1 MNNQWQTAPSYP
13 LSEGYLQLIKTHVKN
28 HKLTTEGKHL
38 AQILWHRDIRDEK
51 SVNEFLDSSY
61 YQASSP
67 LDFGQEMKMAV
78 KRLALAMEEKE
89 KVCIWGDFD
98 ADGVTSTAV
107 LWEGLGQFFTP
118 ASQLTYY
125 IPNRLKESHGLN
137 RDGIKRLSQQ
147 GVTLIVTC
155 DTGSTN
161 LDEIAY
167 ATKLGIDIIV
177 TDHHTL
183 PGKRPPLVAI
193 INPRYFANNHPLYTL
208 SGVAVAY
215 KLVEAM
221 YQCFPHLPHQ
231 SLTSLLDLVVI
242 GLIADLVELKG
253 DCRYLALE
261 GMKILAHTKRVG
273 VQKLL
278 DLAKKN
284 GDRPMD
290 ISFGIAPRINAVSR
304 ILGDASFCVKLLTTK
319 DRKKADILATQA
331 EEANFNRKEVQKKV
345 LDEAKKQV
353 KDLDLSTT
361 AVIVLSDNQWQTGV
375 LGLVA
380 SALSLEYGR
389 PSILF
394 STSNDNN
401 DNLARGSARSVRGIN
416 LYDLVASQR
425 HLLTHFGGHPF
436 AAGMALPIENIELFR
451 EGINQKLKQQL
462 DINTLE
468 PIINIDLTVTV
479 AELGQNLF
487 RELKLIEPCGMGN
500 PAPLYLIKNCW
511 FTDTF
516 NKNLTNK
523 NNKKISYMLTTY
535 KLCDDSDKNGI
546 NGQWWEHY
554 ANEIDEKKRYD
565 VVIELDVNKYSEK
578 YEVRLIDLKLAENN
592 TVNFT
597 TQNKEK
603 PIIKQQINSPV
614 TIDAT
619 QIKSDIYQEKWSK
632 LMGVVKY
639 AINQQKDI
647 NKIRLKEKLLLTD
660 KSLCLGLRALEYLGF
675 DHEEYQQ
682 ELKFSVNKSKYN
694 ELEYQR
700 LINQFVRITR
710 DEYIQS
716 LLTPSEM
723 SVKEIE
729 MGKGENVKISV
740 GFSKIVKDHC

>member
-1 MNNQWQTAPSYP
+1 MNNQWQTAPSQP

-28 HKLTTEGKHL
+28 HKLTTEGKYL

-51 SVNEFLDSSY
+51 SVNEFLDSNY
-61 YQASSP
+61 YQPSSP

-78 KRLALAMEEKE
+78 KRLALAMEEEE

-107 LWEGLGQFFTP
+107 LWEGLGQFFTSE
-118 ASQLTYY
+118 SQLTYY
-125 IPNRLKESHGLN
+125 IPNRLRESHGLN
-137 RDGIKRLSQQ
+137 LDGIKRLSQQ

-167 ATKLGIDIIV
+167 ATELGIDIIV

-183 PGKRPPLVAI
+183 PEKRPPLVAI
-193 INPRYFANNHPLYTL
+193 INPRYFADNHPLYTL

-221 YQCFPHLPHQ
+221 YQCFPHLPRQ
-231 SLTSLLDLVVI
+231 PLISLLDLVVI

-319 DRKKADILATQA
+319 DRKEADILATQA

-361 AVIVLSDNQWQTGV
+361 AVIVLSNSQWQTGV

-380 SALSLEYGR
+380 SALSQEYGR

-500 PAPLYLIKNCW
+500 PAPLYLVKNCW
-511 FTDTF
+511 FTNTF

-554 ANEIDEKKRYD
+554 ASEIDDSKRYD

-639 AINQQKDI
+639 AINHQKDI

-660 KSLCLGLRALEYLGF
+660 KSLWLGLRALEYLGF

-716 LLTPSEM
+716 LLALLL
-723 SVKEIE
+723 
-729 MGKGENVKISV
+729 
-740 GFSKIVKDHC
+740 

>member
-1 MNNQWQTAPSYP
+1 MNHQWQTAPSYP
-13 LSEGYLQLIKTHVKN
+13 LSEDFLQLITTHVKN
-28 HKLTTEGKHL
+28 HKLTTEGKYL
-38 AQILWHRDIRDEK
+38 AQILWHRGIRDEK
-51 SVNEFLDSSY
+51 SVNEFLDSRY
-61 YQASSP
+61 YQPSSP

-78 KRLALAMEEKE
+78 KRLALAMEEGE
-89 KVCIWGDFD
+89 KICIWGDFD

-118 ASQLTYY
+118 ESQLTYY
-125 IPNRLKESHGLN
+125 IPNRLRESHGLN

-167 ATKLGIDIIV
+167 ATELGIDIIV

-183 PGKRPPLVAI
+183 PEKRPPLVAI
-193 INPRYFANNHPLYTL
+193 INPRYFADNHPLYTL

-221 YQCFPHLPHQ
+221 YQCFPRLPRQ
-231 SLTSLLDLVVI
+231 PLTSLLDLVVI

-261 GMKILAHTKRVG
+261 GMKILPHTKRVG

-304 ILGDASFCVKLLTTK
+304 ILGDASFCVKLLTTN
-319 DRKKADILATQA
+319 DRKEAEILASQA

-380 SALSLEYGR
+380 NALSQEYGR

-394 STSNDNN
+394 NTMNDNN
-401 DNLARGSARSVRGIN
+401 DNLARGSARSVNGIN

-462 DINTLE
+462 DITNLE

-479 AELGQNLF
+479 AELGKNLF
-487 RELKLIEPCGMGN
+487 RELYLIEPCGMGN
-500 PAPLYLIKNCW
+500 PAPIYLVKNCCFKYTFSDNIKNKK
-511 FTDTF
+511 D
-516 NKNLTNK
+516 
-523 NNKKISYMLTTY
+523 KKIKYLLTTY
-535 KLCDDSDKNGI
+535 TLYDDSQRWGI
-546 NGQWWEHY
+546 KGKWWGHSSS
-554 ANEIDEKKRYD
+554 EIDENQRYD
-565 VVIELDVNKYSEK
+565 VVVSLDCK
-578 YEVRLIDLKLAENN
+578 YEENKHKKDKNPYTDYYEVTLIDLKLAENN

-603 PIIKQQINSPV
+603 SIIKQQINSPV
-614 TIDAT
+614 NIHTT
-619 QIKSDIYQEKWSK
+619 QIKSNIYQEKWSK

-639 AINQQKDI
+639 AINHQKYIDK
-647 NKIRLKEKLLLTD
+647 NKLKEKLLLTD
-660 KSLCLGLRALEYLGF
+660 KSLLVGLRALEYLGF

-700 LINQFVRITR
+700 VIKQFIKITK

-716 LLTPSEM
+716 LFTA
-723 SVKEIE
+723 K
-729 MGKGENVKISV
+729 N
-740 GFSKIVKDHC
+740 C